1 MRRMITMAAAA
12 ALVGTAAM
20 APTPASAASAVA
32 APVAAPG
39 PLQPAQF
46 FGAGPHWGDDGW
58 ERRRQWREWRQH
70 QDEMRIAEAA
80 RREAWRIEQEREQ
93 RRAWRRAM
101 REQHGHGYGPN
112 PAYGFGHFRSW

>member
-1 MRRMITMAAAA
+1 MITVAAAA
-12 ALVGTAAM
+12 ALVGAASL
-20 APTPASAASAVA
+20 ASTPAPAAEMGVA
-32 APVAAPG
+32 AIAPPSLLRPV
-39 PLQPAQF
+39 QF
-46 FGAGPHWGDDGW
+46 YGGGPHWGDDGW
-58 ERRRQWREWRQH
+58 ERRRQWREWRQQ
-70 QDEMRIAEAA
+70 QDEMRVAEAA